1 MIVNKAPSACNLIG
15 GSSSKTFTSFLLSG
29 IEKFSGTLFTVIFT
43 YAYVDWFV
51 PPAVVLLTYP
61 YTWNVP
67 TWVGVP
73 VIVFL
78 SADQLKPRGRSPP
91 TELTLA
97 FAGILRVIGAISLP
111 AVNV

>member
-1 MIVNKAPSACNLIG
+1 M
-15 GSSSKTFTSFLLSG
+15 
-29 IEKFSGTLFTVIFT
+29 
-43 YAYVDWFV
+43 

-61 YTWNVP
+61 YTWKVP
-67 TWVGVP
+67 TSVGVP

-78 SADQLKPRGRSPP
+78 SADQLKPLGKVPP
-91 TELTLA
+91 TELTVA